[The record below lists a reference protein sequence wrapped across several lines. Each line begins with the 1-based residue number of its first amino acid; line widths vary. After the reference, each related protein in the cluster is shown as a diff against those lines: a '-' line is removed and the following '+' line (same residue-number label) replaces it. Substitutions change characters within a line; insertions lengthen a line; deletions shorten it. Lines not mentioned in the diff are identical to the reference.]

1 MVDGDKMAKSKGN
14 FKTVEDMIKTYGAD
28 ATRLG
33 CAEAGDLLD
42 DANYELKLADSGI
55 LKLTTLEM
63 YIEKIFPVL

>member
-1 MVDGDKMAKSKGN
+1 MSKSKGN
-14 FKTVEDMIKTYGAD
+14 FKTIEDMITAYGAD

-42 DANYELKLADSGI
+42 DANFELKLADSAI

-63 YIEKIFPVL
+63 YLEKI

>member
-1 MVDGDKMAKSKGN
+1 MLSN
-14 FKTVEDMIKTYGAD
+14 YGAD

-42 DANYELKLADSGI
+42 DANYELKLADSGV

-63 YIEKIFPVL
+63 YLDKIFPQI

>member
-1 MVDGDKMAKSKGN
+1 
-14 FKTVEDMIKTYGAD
+14 MIKTYGAD

-63 YIEKIFPVL
+63 YIEKISPLL